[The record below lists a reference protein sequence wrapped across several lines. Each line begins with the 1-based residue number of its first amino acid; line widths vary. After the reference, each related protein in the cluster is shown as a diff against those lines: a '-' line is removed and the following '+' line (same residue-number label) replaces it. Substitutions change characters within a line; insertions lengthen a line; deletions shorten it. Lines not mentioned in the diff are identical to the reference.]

1 MRDAKR
7 PVTRICRYDDKKM
20 FIREH
25 DVAELM
31 GKMSFTDVIVL
42 DILGRFPTE
51 AEKVIIDAVLIGL
64 IEHGLSPSALSARLT
79 ITTAPESLQGA
90 VCAGLQAVGSV
101 LVGSLENCTH
111 LLEELLAM
119 GGDQKAAAL
128 DMVRRHKAEGV
139 LTTGFGHPHFRPED
153 PRTTRLFELVEQLGL
168 PGKYVAAANT
178 LSAAVDEV
186 NGKHLT
192 MNSSMGMAVALRE
205 IDFPLAIVRGLAV
218 ICRSAGL
225 VAHIY
230 EEQQDPA
237 AWEIWRRANEAIP
250 YVPVTDN

>member
-1 MRDAKR
+1 MTNSRR
-7 PVTRICRYDDKKM
+7 PATSICRYDDKKM
-20 FIREH
+20 YIREQ
-25 DVAELM
+25 DVSELM
-31 GKMSFTDVIVL
+31 GNVSFTDVIVL
-42 DILGRFPTE
+42 DILGRFPTQ

-90 VCAGLQAVGSV
+90 VCAGLQAVGGV
-101 LVGSLENCTH
+101 LVGSLENCAH

-128 DMVRRHKAEGV
+128 EIVRRHKAEGIF
-139 LTTGFGHPHFRPED
+139 THGFGHPHFRPED

-168 PGKYVAAANT
+168 PGRYLAAAKA

-230 EEQQDPA
+230 EEQQNPT
-237 AWEIWRRANEAIP
+237 AWEIWRRANDAIP